1 MTFIAPRLARVD
13 SIEWQRSH
21 CGMKNLQA
29 LQPAFSDELEIGVT
43 FPSNQVGF
51 LRALAGYRLTLLTV
65 HPVLGCS
72 RCTACHC
79 HSHQSRLCEEE
90 CKCDMLVE

>member
-51 LRALAGYRLTLLTV
+51 LRAFGWLQAHAIDCAPCARLLQVYCL
-65 HPVLGCS
+65 PLP
-72 RCTACHC
+72 
-79 HSHQSRLCEEE
+79 QSLESP
-90 CKCDMLVE
+90 L